1 MLPAL
6 FYGVGCFAVSVVLT
20 IIYAMFR
27 SIESRDE
34 WKSWRTMVCFFI
46 FALIAPYGWCEV
58 MTMRFGKNMKP
69 IVQDVFDEV
78 GVNGD
83 LQYYKVLYVKDGKAR
98 VIGVATEKA
107 SWGGTDRPL
116 VAMTLAQKSND
127 KWELDSYRVVR
138 SDERNEDNFS
148 FPPYF

>member
-6 FYGVGCFAVSVVLT
+6 FYGVGCFAISVVLT
-20 IIYAMFR
+20 IIYALFR

-34 WKSWRTMVCFFI
+34 WKSWRTMLFI
-46 FALIAPYGWCEV
+46 FAFTLVAPYGWCEI
-58 MTMRFGKNMKP
+58 MTARFGGNMKP
-69 IVQDVFDEV
+69 LVQDVMDEV

-83 LQYYKVLYVKDGKAR
+83 LDYYKVLYVKDGKAR

-116 VAMTLAQKSND
+116 VAMTLSQKGK
-127 KWELDSYRVVR
+127 KWELDTFRVVR
-138 SDERNEDNFS
+138 SDERNEDSFS

>member
-6 FYGVGCFAVSVVLT
+6 FYGVGCFVISVVFT
-20 IIYAMFR
+20 IIYALFR

-34 WKSWRTMVCFFI
+34 WKSWRTMIAFFI
-46 FALIAPYGWCEV
+46 FALVAPYGWCEV
-58 MTMRFGKNMKP
+58 MTMKFGKGMQP

-78 GVNGD
+78 GIDGD
-83 LQYYKVLYVKDGKAR
+83 LDYYKVLYVKDGKAR
-98 VIGVATEKA
+98 VIGVGTEKA

-116 VAMTLAQKSND
+116 IAMTLAQKGD
-127 KWELDSYRVVR
+127 KWDLDTFRVVR
-138 SDERNEDNFS
+138 SDERNEDGFS